1 MVGILHFQYS
11 WQQFLYTKCQNI
23 NRKPSTSSSNTPT
36 KRLKVEEDKHLYPSV
51 LTDMDDEIAHER
63 NRKLL
68 KEEIAKP
75 KLRFDIAQELMRR
88 TFGKR
93 RRWILDG
100 ENLKTTMIVEE
111 YPLLRKPLFVSF
123 LTTILF
129 ISFYSFSVIWPCAGD
144 EWIQPYNA
152 LGGR

>member
-111 YPLLRKPLFVSF
+111 YPLLPKPLFVSF

-129 ISFYSFSVIWPCAGD
+129 ISFYSFSVI
-144 EWIQPYNA
+144 
-152 LGGR
+152 